1 MAHTEKRT
9 LWLASTAGNVAPRTV
24 RGKIA
29 ASQGI
34 VMPGAPMYLSQD
46 GTWKLSDT
54 SDGTGDTYH
63 GFFAGMVDK
72 ATYSVWPIAAE
83 LAVST
88 EIYITLIDLTNE
100 YYVYV
105 ETSGTDSAAPESI
118 KGDEYG
124 LAVGSDSGYVGYTTL
139 DLGNANAAVQVVD
152 VMYCRNPY
160 KYDTTTAPG
169 VAVVKF
175 LDAVVNVSR
184 A

>member
-9 LWLASTAGNVAPRTV
+9 LWLANTAGNVAPRTV

-34 VMPGAPMYLSQD
+34 VMPGAPMYLSTS
-46 GTWKLSDT
+46 GTWKLS
-54 SDGTGDTYH
+54 GTAASGMAYH

-72 ATYSVWPIAAE
+72 ATYSAWPIAAA
-83 LAVST
+83 LAGGT
-88 EIYITLIDLTNE
+88 EIYITLIDLTSE

-105 ETSGTDSAAPESI
+105 ENNGTDAAAPETI
-118 KGDEYG
+118 KGDSLG

-139 DLGNANAAVQVVD
+139 DTNNSNEAVQVVD

-169 VAVVKF
+169 VAIVKF
-175 LDAVVNVSR
+175 QTAYVNV
-184 A
+184 AKA